1 MSSIKGG
8 TRRMPQWS
16 VRSLRPSTPLR
27 DWLFVS
33 LMIAW
38 VLLGVGPGPLQDAQA
53 QSRHDDIRHI
63 VVTRSQIAHLN
74 APTAVRQRGGGLAR
88 ARRRTADVGS

>member
-8 TRRMPQWS
+8 TRRMPQWA

-53 QSRHDDIRHI
+53 QSRQDDIRQ
-63 VVTRSQIAHLN
+63 SW
-74 APTAVRQRGGGLAR
+74 
-88 ARRRTADVGS
+88 